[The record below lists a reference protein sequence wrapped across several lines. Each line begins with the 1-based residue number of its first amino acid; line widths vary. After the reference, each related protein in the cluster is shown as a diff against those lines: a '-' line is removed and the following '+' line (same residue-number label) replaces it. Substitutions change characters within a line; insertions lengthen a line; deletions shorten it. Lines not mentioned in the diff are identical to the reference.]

1 MNFSAVNGRANSTEE
16 KIPSHKQKDV
26 RTECLARNCR
36 FLLLVVFTY
45 FFFFKALTTGITLN
59 KIRELDKYCQ
69 MYSVEFIF
77 QSYE

>member
-16 KIPSHKQKDV
+16 KIPLHKQKDV
-26 RTECLARNCR
+26 TESLARNCR
-36 FLLLVVFTY
+36 FLLLAVFTY